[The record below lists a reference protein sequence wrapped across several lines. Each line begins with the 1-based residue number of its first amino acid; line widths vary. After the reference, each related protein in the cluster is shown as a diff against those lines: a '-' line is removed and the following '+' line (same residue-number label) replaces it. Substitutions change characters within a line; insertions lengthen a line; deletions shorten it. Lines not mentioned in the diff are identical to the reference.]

1 MCLEICIGKYIKGA
15 GLEDALVGI
24 GVFGVKVM
32 ESVLAATNY
41 ERSLRGIQI
50 RSGAI
55 ELVKW
60 IAFWKDNDTNDFK
73 NSVQVIKKFEESL
86 YKKHRQS
93 CLNLR
98 EKLKNEIK
106 TLMQQFMEFS
116 KTCQL
121 RSEVCRSQWEW
132 ERGTE

>member
-106 TLMQQFMEFS
+106 TLMQQFIEFS

-121 RSEVCRSQWEW
+121 RSEVCRSQWDW

>member
-86 YKKHRQS
+86 YKKHQQS

-106 TLMQQFMEFS
+106 TLMQQFIEFS

-121 RSEVCRSQWEW
+121 RSEVCRSQWDW